1 MITSILQ
8 LSFFKLNV
16 MTKKIT
22 TLSRVVIIV
31 CGLGLLAVLYFP
43 IWQIDLMAPQYPEG
57 LKLLIHADK
66 LAGNVDIIN
75 GLNHYI
81 GMKTLHADDF
91 AEFKVLPGII
101 VFFAIAFVAVGIIGK
116 RKWANVLL
124 GLFVA
129 FGVLAMVDFWRW
141 EYDYGHNLD
150 PNAAIIV
157 PGMAYQPPLIGFKQL
172 LNFGAYS
179 VPDTGGWIFVGAGVL
194 LLAVVVYEWRR
205 NKRASSAIGIQML
218 MVGMLTVTLGSCSTD
233 PQPLRLGRDNC
244 DQCKMTISDQRFG
257 AEIVSKK
264 GKVFKFDD
272 SHCVLAYLNEKKI
285 DKDQVAGVYFTHFL
299 APHELLKAE
308 QTYFLQSPALKSPMN
323 GNVAAFANEDSL
335 HAMISQYYG
344 NKISWE
350 DLQK

>member
-1 MITSILQ
+1 MR
-8 LSFFKLNV
+8 N
-16 MTKKIT
+16 KISNI
-22 TLSRVVIIV
+22 SRVIIIL
-31 CGLGLLAVLYFP
+31 CGLSLVVVLFTP

-57 LKLLIHADK
+57 LKLLIYADK

-81 GMKTLHADDF
+81 GMKTLHTDDF
-91 AEFKVLPGII
+91 VEFKVLPGII
-101 VFFAIAFVAVGIIGK
+101 LFFALAFIAAGIVGK
-116 RKWANVLL
+116 KKWVNILL
-124 GLFVA
+124 ILFVA

-179 VPDTGGWIFVGAGVL
+179 IPDVGGWIFVGAGIL

-205 NKRASSAIGIQML
+205 KKW
-218 MVGMLTVTLGSCSTD
+218 MVSQTGMPAVMIVILTLTFGSCSTA
-233 PQPLRLGRDNC
+233 PQPLRLGQDSC
-244 DQCKMTISDQRFG
+244 EHCKMTISDKRFG

-264 GKVFKFDD
+264 GKAFKFDD
-272 SHCVLAYLNEKKI
+272 SQCLLTYLREKEIEKE
-285 DKDQVAGVYFTHFL
+285 QVAEIYFTHFIS
-299 APHELLKAE
+299 PYELLKAE
-308 QTYFLQSPALKSPMN
+308 QTYFLQSPSLKSPMN
-323 GNVAAFANEDSL
+323 GNIAAFANEDSL
-335 HAMISQYYG
+335 HVMINKYYG

>member
-1 MITSILQ
+1 MS
-8 LSFFKLNV
+8 
-16 MTKKIT
+16 KKIS
-22 TLSRVVIIV
+22 TLSRVVLVV
-31 CGLGLLAVLYFP
+31 CGLGLLAVLFMP

-57 LKLLIHADK
+57 LKLLIYANK

-91 AEFKVLPGII
+91 VEFKVLPGII
-101 VFFAIAFVAVGIIGK
+101 VFFVLAFVAAGIMGK
-116 RKWANVLL
+116 RKWANILMI
-124 GLFVA
+124 LFVA

-141 EYDYGHNLD
+141 EYNYGHNLD
-150 PNAAIIV
+150 PDAAIIV

-172 LNFGAYS
+172 LNFGAFS
-179 VPDTGGWIFVGAGVL
+179 MPGIGGWIFVGAGLML
-194 LLAVVVYEWRR
+194 LVVVLYEWRK
-205 NKRASSAIGIQML
+205 NKHSVSKYALQAM
-218 MVGMLTVTLGSCSTD
+218 MAGMLTVMLGSCSTE
-233 PQPLRLGRDNC
+233 PQSLRLGKDNC
-244 DQCKMTISDQRFG
+244 EQCKMTISDQRFG
-257 AEIVSKK
+257 AEIVNKK

-299 APHELLKAE
+299 SPHQLLNAT

-323 GNVAAFANEDSL
+323 GNVAAFINEDSL
-335 HAMISQYYG
+335 HAMISKYYG

-350 DLQK
+350 ELQK

>member
-1 MITSILQ
+1 M
-8 LSFFKLNV
+8 K
-16 MTKKIT
+16 KKIT
-22 TLSRVVIIV
+22 TLSRVVLIV
-31 CGLGLLAVLYFP
+31 CGLALLAVLYFP

-91 AEFKVLPGII
+91 VEFKVLPGII
-101 VFFAIAFVAVGIIGK
+101 VFFALAFVAVGIIGK

-179 VPDTGGWIFVGAGVL
+179 IPDTGGWIFVGAGVL
-194 LLAVVVYEWRR
+194 LLVVVLYEWRKT
-205 NKRASSAIGIQML
+205 KRSVSNYALQVL
-218 MVGMLTVTLGSCSTD
+218 MVGTLTVTLGSCSTQ
-233 PQPLRLGRDNC
+233 PQPLRLGKDNC

-272 SHCVLAYLNEKKI
+272 SHCVLAYLDEKKI
-285 DKDQVAGVYFTHFL
+285 DKDQVAGIYFTHFL
-299 APHELLKAE
+299 SPHELLNAT

-335 HAMISQYYG
+335 HTMISKYYG